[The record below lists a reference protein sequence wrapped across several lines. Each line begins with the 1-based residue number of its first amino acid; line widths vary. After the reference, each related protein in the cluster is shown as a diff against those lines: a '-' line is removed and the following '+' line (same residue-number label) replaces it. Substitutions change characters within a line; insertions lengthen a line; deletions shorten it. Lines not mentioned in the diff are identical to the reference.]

1 MQVEIGKVY
10 DGKVTGVLKFG
21 AFVEMEDGVSGMV
34 HISEVA
40 NEYVNDIN
48 DHLQVGQ
55 EVKVKVISIA
65 EDGKIALSIKKALPP
80 VQRPAGKKPQNTGRP
95 QKQPPMRNG
104 GNDAV
109 NAPYAASDMP
119 KGPQSFED
127 MMSRFKKSS
136 DEKLSDMKRNMEGKG
151 RRGSR
156 RK

>member
-1 MQVEIGKVY
+1 MQAEIGKVY

-65 EDGKIALSIKKALPP
+65 EDGKIAF
-80 VQRPAGKKPQNTGRP
+80 R
-95 QKQPPMRNG
+95 
-104 GNDAV
+104 
-109 NAPYAASDMP
+109 
-119 KGPQSFED
+119 
-127 MMSRFKKSS
+127 
-136 DEKLSDMKRNMEGKG
+136 
-151 RRGSR
+151 
-156 RK
+156 